1 MKSTLFGFFLIFCL
15 FNPSIKFVY
24 SQDGLEGIILEKF
37 YISSKEDNSK
47 PELSGHLAPG
57 SITYRI
63 YVDLKPGYTFQAA
76 YGTPNHELYI
86 KSTNLFYNHVEYG
99 AEYPNRIPLRTY
111 SRNTSRLDSWL
122 SVGGAGENQIGVL
135 KSEDDSLN
143 VSKTSGAYLKN
154 NSKKMGVS
162 LEVVDGMKEQYN
174 LTFPTFYQMDS
185 TIKGLGT
192 ITNTNTISTK
202 NGAWASMGK
211 GSQGADS
218 LSNKILIAQLTTDG
232 KLSYQLNLLIG
243 TPDGKSEKYVAHNP
257 IEGEFTHPDLYL
269 VAKKIKKRI
278 F

>member
-15 FNPSIKFVY
+15 FNSSNKLVY

-37 YISSKEDNSK
+37 YISTKEDNSK

-135 KSEDDSLN
+135 KSEDDTLN
-143 VSKTSGAYLKN
+143 VFKTSGAYLKN
-154 NSKKMGVS
+154 HSKKMGVS

-232 KLSYQLNLLIG
+232 KLSYQFNLLIG

>member
-1 MKSTLFGFFLIFCL
+1 MKSTLISFFLIFCL
-15 FNPSIKFVY
+15 FNSSYKFVY
-24 SQDGLEGIILEKF
+24 AQGGLEGIIIEKF
-37 YISSKEDNSK
+37 YISTKEDNSK
-47 PELSGHLAPG
+47 PELSGHLALG

-86 KSTNLFYNHVEYG
+86 MSTNLFYNHVEYG

-111 SRNTSRLDSWL
+111 SRNSSRLDSWL

-135 KSEDDSLN
+135 KTEDDTLN
-143 VSKTSGAYLKN
+143 VFKTSGAYLKN
-154 NSKKMGVS
+154 HSKKMGIS

-192 ITNTNTISTK
+192 ITNTNTISTN

-257 IEGEFTHPDLYL
+257 IEGEFTHPDLYS
-269 VAKKIKKRI
+269 VTKKMKKKI

>member
-1 MKSTLFGFFLIFCL
+1 MKSTLSGFFLIFCS
-15 FNPSIKFVY
+15 FNTSYNFVY
-24 SQDGLEGIILEKF
+24 SQGGLEGIILEKF

-76 YGTPNHELYI
+76 YGAPNHELYI

-135 KSEDDSLN
+135 KTEDDTLS
-143 VSKTSGAYLKN
+143 VFKTSGAYLKN
-154 NSKKMGVS
+154 HSKKMGIS
-162 LEVVDGMKEQYN
+162 LEVVDGLKEQYN

-192 ITNTNTISTK
+192 ITNTNTININ

-211 GSQGADS
+211 GSKGADS
-218 LSNKILIAQLTTDG
+218 LSNKVLIAQLTTDG

-257 IEGEFTHPDLYL
+257 IEGEFTHPDLYS
-269 VAKKIKKRI
+269 VTKKMKKKI

>member
-15 FNPSIKFVY
+15 FNSSNKFVY

-37 YISSKEDNSK
+37 YISTKNDNSK

-135 KSEDDSLN
+135 KSEDDTLN
-143 VSKTSGAYLKN
+143 VFKTSGAYLKN

-174 LTFPTFYQMDS
+174 LAFPTFYQMDS

>member
-1 MKSTLFGFFLIFCL
+1 MKSTLISFFLIFCL
-15 FNPSIKFVY
+15 FNSSYKFVY
-24 SQDGLEGIILEKF
+24 AQGGLEGIILEKF
-37 YISSKEDNSK
+37 YISTKEDNSK

-76 YGTPNHELYI
+76 YGAPNHELYI

-135 KSEDDSLN
+135 KTEDDTLN
-143 VSKTSGAYLKN
+143 VFKTSGAYLKN
-154 NSKKMGVS
+154 HSEKMGIS
-162 LEVVDGMKEQYN
+162 LEFVDGMKEQYN

-185 TIKGLGT
+185 IIKGLGT
-192 ITNTNTISTK
+192 ITNTNTISIN

-218 LSNKILIAQLTTDG
+218 LNNKVLIAQLTTNG

-243 TPDGKSEKYVAHNP
+243 TPDGKSEKYVADNP
-257 IEGEFTHPDLYL
+257 IEGEFTHPDLYF
-269 VAKKIKKRI
+269 VSKKIKKKTL
-278 F
+278 

>member
-15 FNPSIKFVY
+15 FNSSNKFVY

-174 LTFPTFYQMDS
+174 LAFPTFYQMDS

>member
-15 FNPSIKFVY
+15 FNSSNKLVY

-174 LTFPTFYQMDS
+174 LAFPTFYQMDS

>member
-15 FNPSIKFVY
+15 FNSSNKFVY

-37 YISSKEDNSK
+37 YISTKDDNSK

-174 LTFPTFYQMDS
+174 LAFPTFYQMDS

>member
-15 FNPSIKFVY
+15 FNSSIKFVY

-174 LTFPTFYQMDS
+174 LAFPTFYQMDS

-232 KLSYQLNLLIG
+232 KLSYQFNLLIG

>member
-1 MKSTLFGFFLIFCL
+1 MKSTLISFFLIFCL
-15 FNPSIKFVY
+15 FNSSYKFVY
-24 SQDGLEGIILEKF
+24 AQDGLEGIILEKF

-57 SITYRI
+57 SVTYRI

-111 SRNTSRLDSWL
+111 SRNSSRLDSWL
-122 SVGGAGENQIGVL
+122 SSGGAGENQIGVL
-135 KSEDDSLN
+135 KTEDDTLN
-143 VSKTSGAYLKN
+143 VFKTLGAYLKN
-154 NSKKMGVS
+154 NSKKMGIS

-192 ITNTNTISTK
+192 ITNTNTIRVN

-218 LSNKILIAQLTTDG
+218 LSNKVLIAQLTTDG

-257 IEGEFTHPDLYL
+257 IEGEFTHPDLYS
-269 VAKKIKKRI
+269 VTIKMKKKI

>member
-15 FNPSIKFVY
+15 FNSSNKFVY

>member
-15 FNPSIKFVY
+15 FNSSYNFVY
-24 SQDGLEGIILEKF
+24 SQGGLEGIILEKF
-37 YISSKEDNSK
+37 YISTKEDNSK
-47 PELSGHLAPG
+47 HELSGHLAPG

-86 KSTNLFYNHVEYG
+86 KSTKLFYNHVEYG

-135 KSEDDSLN
+135 KSEDDTLN
-143 VSKTSGAYLKN
+143 VFKTSGAYLKN
-154 NSKKMGVS
+154 HSKKMGVS

-192 ITNTNTISTK
+192 ITNTNTISTN
-202 NGAWASMGK
+202 NGAWACMGK

>member
-1 MKSTLFGFFLIFCL
+1 MKSTLIGFFLFFCL
-15 FNPSIKFVY
+15 LNTCDKIVY
-24 SQDGLEGIILEKF
+24 SQGGLEGIILEKF
-37 YISSKEDNSK
+37 YISTKEDNSK

-76 YGTPNHELYI
+76 YGAPNHELYI

-135 KSEDDSLN
+135 KTEDDTLN
-143 VSKTSGAYLKN
+143 VFKTSGAYLKN
-154 NSKKMGVS
+154 HSKKMGIS

-185 TIKGLGT
+185 TIKGIGT
-192 ITNTNTISTK
+192 ITNTNIISTN

-218 LSNKILIAQLTTDG
+218 LSNKVLIAQLTTDG

-257 IEGEFTHPDLYL
+257 IEGEFTHPDLYY
-269 VAKKIKKRI
+269 VSKKNKKKI

>member
-15 FNPSIKFVY
+15 FNSSNKLVY

-37 YISSKEDNSK
+37 YISTKEDNSK

-57 SITYRI
+57 SVTYRI

-174 LTFPTFYQMDS
+174 LAFPTFYQMDS

>member
-1 MKSTLFGFFLIFCL
+1 MKSTFFDFFLIFCL
-15 FNPSIKFVY
+15 FNSSYNFVY
-24 SQDGLEGIILEKF
+24 CQGGLEGIILEKF
-37 YISSKEDNSK
+37 YISTKQDNSK

-135 KSEDDSLN
+135 KSEDDTLN
-143 VSKTSGAYLKN
+143 VFKTSGAYLKN
-154 NSKKMGVS
+154 HSKKMGVS

-192 ITNTNTISTK
+192 ITNTNTISTN
-202 NGAWASMGK
+202 NGAWACMGK

-257 IEGEFTHPDLYL
+257 IEGEFKHPDLIL

>member
-15 FNPSIKFVY
+15 FNSSIKFVY

-37 YISSKEDNSK
+37 YISTKEDNSK

-99 AEYPNRIPLRTY
+99 ADYPNRIPLRTY

-135 KSEDDSLN
+135 KSEDDTLN
-143 VSKTSGAYLKN
+143 VFKTSGAYLKN
-154 NSKKMGVS
+154 HSKKMGVS

-192 ITNTNTISTK
+192 ITNTNTISTN

-218 LSNKILIAQLTTDG
+218 LSNKVLIAQLTTDG

-269 VAKKIKKRI
+269 VTKKIKKRI

>member
-15 FNPSIKFVY
+15 FNSSNKFVY

-37 YISSKEDNSK
+37 YISTKDDNSK

-135 KSEDDSLN
+135 KSEDDTLN
-143 VSKTSGAYLKN
+143 VFKTSGAYLKN
-154 NSKKMGVS
+154 HSKKMVIS

-192 ITNTNTISTK
+192 ITNTNTISIN

-243 TPDGKSEKYVAHNP
+243 TPDGKSEKYVANNP
-257 IEGEFTHPDLYL
+257 IEGEFTHPDLYSIT
-269 VAKKIKKRI
+269 KK
-278 F
+278 

>member
-1 MKSTLFGFFLIFCL
+1 MKSTPFGFFLIFCL
-15 FNPSIKFVY
+15 FNSSNKFVY

-47 PELSGHLAPG
+47 PELSGYLAPG

-63 YVDLKPGYTFQAA
+63 HVDLKPGYTFQAA
-76 YGTPNHELYI
+76 YGAPNHQLYI

-135 KSEDDSLN
+135 KLEDDTLN
-143 VSKTSGAYLKN
+143 VFKTSGAYLKN
-154 NSKKMGVS
+154 QSKKMGVS
-162 LEVVDGMKEQYN
+162 LEVVDGMKEMYN

-192 ITNTNTISTK
+192 ITNTNKIITN

-218 LSNKILIAQLTTDG
+218 LSNKVLIAQLTTDG

-257 IEGEFTHPDLYL
+257 IEGEFTHPDLYF

>member
-1 MKSTLFGFFLIFCL
+1 MKSTLFDFFLIFCL
-15 FNPSIKFVY
+15 FNSSNKLVY

-37 YISSKEDNSK
+37 YISTKEDNSK

-57 SITYRI
+57 SVTYRI

-174 LTFPTFYQMDS
+174 LAFPTFYQMDS

-192 ITNTNTISTK
+192 ITNTNTISTN

>member
-15 FNPSIKFVY
+15 FNSSYKFVY
-24 SQDGLEGIILEKF
+24 AQDGLEGIILEKY
-37 YISSKEDNSK
+37 YISTKEDNSK

-76 YGTPNHELYI
+76 YGAPNHELYI

-111 SRNTSRLDSWL
+111 SRNSSRLDSWL
-122 SVGGAGENQIGVL
+122 SVGGAGENQIGVM
-135 KSEDDSLN
+135 KSEDDTLN
-143 VSKTSGAYLKN
+143 VFKTSDAYLKN
-154 NSKKMGVS
+154 HSKKMGIS

-192 ITNTNTISTK
+192 ITNTNTISTN

-218 LSNKILIAQLTTDG
+218 LSNKVLIAQLTTDG

-257 IEGEFTHPDLYL
+257 IEGEFTHTDLYF
-269 VAKKIKKRI
+269 VSKKIKKKK

>member
-15 FNPSIKFVY
+15 FNSSNKFVY

-37 YISSKEDNSK
+37 YISTKDDNSK

-135 KSEDDSLN
+135 KSEDDTLN
-143 VSKTSGAYLKN
+143 VFKTLGAYLKN
-154 NSKKMGVS
+154 QSKKMGVS

-192 ITNTNTISTK
+192 ITNTNTISTN

-218 LSNKILIAQLTTDG
+218 LSNKILIAQLTTYG

>member
-1 MKSTLFGFFLIFCL
+1 MKSTLFDFFLIFCL
-15 FNPSIKFVY
+15 FNSSNKLVY

-37 YISSKEDNSK
+37 YISTKEDNSK

-57 SITYRI
+57 SVTYRI

-174 LTFPTFYQMDS
+174 LAFPTFYQMDS

>member
-1 MKSTLFGFFLIFCL
+1 
-15 FNPSIKFVY
+15 
-24 SQDGLEGIILEKF
+24 
-37 YISSKEDNSK
+37 
-47 PELSGHLAPG
+47 
-57 SITYRI
+57 
-63 YVDLKPGYTFQAA
+63 
-76 YGTPNHELYI
+76 
-86 KSTNLFYNHVEYG
+86 
-99 AEYPNRIPLRTY
+99 
-111 SRNTSRLDSWL
+111 
-122 SVGGAGENQIGVL
+122 
-135 KSEDDSLN
+135 
-143 VSKTSGAYLKN
+143 
-154 NSKKMGVS
+154 MGVS
-162 LEVVDGMKEQYN
+162 LEVVDGMKEKYN

>member
-86 KSTNLFYNHVEYG
+86 KSTKLFYNHVEYG

-122 SVGGAGENQIGVL
+122 SVGAAGENQIGVL
-135 KSEDDSLN
+135 KSEDDTLN
-143 VSKTSGAYLKN
+143 VFKTTGAYLKN
-154 NSKKMGVS
+154 HSKKMGVS

-243 TPDGKSEKYVAHNP
+243 TPDGKSEKFVAHNP

>member
-1 MKSTLFGFFLIFCL
+1 MKSTLISFFLIFCL
-15 FNPSIKFVY
+15 FNSSYKFVY
-24 SQDGLEGIILEKF
+24 AQDGLEGIILEKF
-37 YISSKEDNSK
+37 YISTKEDNSK

-86 KSTNLFYNHVEYG
+86 MSTNLFYNHVEYG

-122 SVGGAGENQIGVL
+122 SVGGAGENQIGVM
-135 KSEDDSLN
+135 KSEDDTLN
-143 VSKTSGAYLKN
+143 VFKTSGAYLKN
-154 NSKKMGVS
+154 HSKKMGVS

-185 TIKGLGT
+185 TIKGLGA
-192 ITNTNTISTK
+192 ITNTNTIRTN

-218 LSNKILIAQLTTDG
+218 LSNKVLIAQLTTDG

-257 IEGEFTHPDLYL
+257 IEGEFTHPDLYS
-269 VAKKIKKRI
+269 VTKKMKKNI

>member
-15 FNPSIKFVY
+15 FNSSNKFVY

-37 YISSKEDNSK
+37 YISTKDDNSK

-135 KSEDDSLN
+135 KSEDDTLN
-143 VSKTSGAYLKN
+143 VFKTSGAYLKN
-154 NSKKMGVS
+154 HSKKMVIS

-218 LSNKILIAQLTTDG
+218 LSNKILIAQRTTDG

>member
-15 FNPSIKFVY
+15 FNSSNKLVY

-37 YISSKEDNSK
+37 YISTKEDNSK

-63 YVDLKPGYTFQAA
+63 YVDLKPSYTFQAA

-111 SRNTSRLDSWL
+111 SRNTCRLDSWL
-122 SVGGAGENQIGVL
+122 SVGGSGENQIGVL
-135 KSEDDSLN
+135 KSEDDTLN
-143 VSKTSGAYLKN
+143 VFKTLGAYLKN
-154 NSKKMGVS
+154 QSKKMGVS
-162 LEVVDGMKEQYN
+162 LEVVDGMKEKYN

-192 ITNTNTISTK
+192 ITNTNTISTN

-243 TPDGKSEKYVAHNP
+243 TPNGKSEKYVANNP
-257 IEGEFTHPDLYL
+257 IEGEFTHPDLYSIT
-269 VAKKIKKRI
+269 KK
-278 F
+278 

>member
-15 FNPSIKFVY
+15 FNSSIKLVY

-37 YISSKEDNSK
+37 YISTKEDNSK

-135 KSEDDSLN
+135 KSEDDTLN

-174 LTFPTFYQMDS
+174 LAFPTFYQMDS

-192 ITNTNTISTK
+192 ITNTNTISTN

-218 LSNKILIAQLTTDG
+218 LSNKILIAQLTTYG

>member
-15 FNPSIKFVY
+15 FNSSIKFVY

-37 YISSKEDNSK
+37 YISTKDDNSK

-174 LTFPTFYQMDS
+174 LAFPTFYQMDS

>member
-86 KSTNLFYNHVEYG
+86 KSTNLFYNHLEYG

-174 LTFPTFYQMDS
+174 LAFPTFYQMDS

>member
-76 YGTPNHELYI
+76 YGAPNHELYI

-192 ITNTNTISTK
+192 ITNTNTISTN

-218 LSNKILIAQLTTDG
+218 LSNKILIAQLTTYG

>member
-37 YISSKEDNSK
+37 YISTKDDNSK

-174 LTFPTFYQMDS
+174 LAFPTFYQMDS

>member
-1 MKSTLFGFFLIFCL
+1 MKSTPFGFLLIFFL
-15 FNPSIKFVY
+15 FNSSIKFVY

-47 PELSGHLAPG
+47 PELSGYLAPG

-76 YGTPNHELYI
+76 YGAPNHQLYI

-135 KSEDDSLN
+135 KSEDDTLN
-143 VSKTSGAYLKN
+143 VFKTSGAYLKN
-154 NSKKMGVS
+154 HSKKMGVS
-162 LEVVDGMKEQYN
+162 LEVVDGMKEQFN
-174 LTFPTFYQMDS
+174 LAFPTFYQMDS